1 MMKIIVVGGTG
12 FLGYHATLVG
22 LKRGHELGALAMKD
36 IDLSGWFP
44 ESVAVDYGD
53 VFTLSGEELEQ
64 RFAGYDALVYA
75 VGPDDRVVPP
85 APAYEFFHERLVLAC
100 EKAVIAARKAGVK
113 RCVILNSYFAYFDR
127 LWPQKRLAERHPY
140 IKCRVEQAQRAIA
153 AGGDTMAVMILELP
167 YIFGSMPK
175 RTPIWKDVFLDKY
188 AKGRIIFFPKGG
200 TNMIA
205 VQHVGEAIIG
215 ALENGEHGRRY
226 PIGDENHTYNEML
239 KMMMSAIGR
248 RLVVINIP
256 RFLAVIAGDFI
267 ERGWRKKGLQSG
279 LDPKSLMR
287 DIITDYLY
295 FDASES
301 AKALGFELGGL
312 EEAIFYT
319 MQACYP
325 ERFVSEL
332 KLASETS

>member
-1 MMKIIVVGGTG
+1 MRIIVVGGTG

-22 LKRGHELGALAMKD
+22 LKRGHELGALAVKD

-53 VFTLSGEELEQ
+53 VFTLSGDELEQ

-75 VGPDDRVVPP
+75 VGPDDRVVPH

-100 EKAVIAARKAGVK
+100 EKTVIAARKAGVK

-127 LWPQKRLAERHPY
+127 LWPQKQLSDRHPY
-140 IKCRVEQAQRAIA
+140 IKCRVEQARCAIA

-175 RTPIWKDVFLDKY
+175 RAPIWKDVFLDKY

-200 TNMIA
+200 TSMIA

-215 ALENGEHGRRY
+215 ALERGEHGRRY

-239 KMMMSAIGR
+239 KMMMAAIGR
-248 RLVVINIP
+248 RSFVVNIP
-256 RFLAVIAGDFI
+256 RFLAVMAGGFI

-295 FDASES
+295 FDASDS

-325 ERFVSEL
+325 EKFNSS
-332 KLASETS
+332 KLT

>member
-1 MMKIIVVGGTG
+1 MKIIVVGGTG

-22 LKRGHELGALAMKD
+22 LKRGHELGALAVKD

-44 ESVAVDYGD
+44 ESVTVDYGD
-53 VFTLSGEELEQ
+53 VFTLSGDELEQ

-75 VGPDDRVVPP
+75 VGPDDRVVPH

-100 EKAVIAARKAGVK
+100 EKTVAAACKAGVK

-127 LWPQKRLAERHPY
+127 LWPQKQLSDRHPY
-140 IKCRVEQAQRAIA
+140 IKCRVEQARRAIA
-153 AGGDTMAVMILELP
+153 AGGETMAVMILELP

-200 TNMIA
+200 TSMIA

-215 ALENGEHGRRY
+215 ALEQGEHGRRY

-239 KMMMSAIGR
+239 KMMMAAIGR
-248 RLVVINIP
+248 RVFVVNIP
-256 RFLAVIAGDFI
+256 RFLAVMAGGFI

-312 EEAIFYT
+312 EGAILYT

-325 ERFVSEL
+325 EKFNSS
-332 KLASETS
+332 KLT